1 MDLRF
6 SIEAVIWRGVMF
18 STCWDVNKNEDGS
31 WGTVYYGDY
40 APEFDNRRYLTKK
53 EAKRALRR
61 LQQFSGESDWW
72 QSVLESVLIAFI
84 IGAAA
89 SLQFIG

>member
-1 MDLRF
+1 
-6 SIEAVIWRGVMF
+6 MF
-18 STCWDVNKNEDGS
+18 SRRWDVNKNEDGS

-61 LQQFSGESDWW
+61 LKQFSGESDRW
-72 QSVLESVLIAFI
+72 ESVLKSALTAFI
-84 IGAAA
+84 IVVAV